1 MVLTPPL
8 VWLTIAVV
16 LLGLEMLGVDSDG
29 LLLVSAVTALLL
41 CLITSLLA
49 LPTAI
54 QGVLFAVVGILG
66 YAWLRHWSGRREARS
81 LPPSAGADR
90 AEVIAGFDAEGR
102 GRVRWQG
109 QSWAALNLQPERA
122 LNPGCQVTV
131 LGREGTELRV
141 MPR

>member
-8 VWLTIAVV
+8 VWLTIAVL

-29 LLLVSAVTALLL
+29 LLLVSAVSALLL

-49 LPTAI
+49 LPTVI

-109 QSWAALNLQPERA
+109 QSWAALNLQPEQA

>member
-8 VWLTIAVV
+8 VWLTLAIL
-16 LLGLEMLGVDSDG
+16 LLGLELVGVDSDG
-29 LLLVSAVTALLL
+29 LLLVGAVTALLL
-41 CLITSLLA
+41 CLITSLLT
-49 LPTAI
+49 LPAAI
-54 QGVLFAVVGILG
+54 QGALFAVVGIMG
-66 YAWLRHWSGRREARS
+66 YLWLRRWSGRREAKS

-109 QSWAALNLQPERA
+109 QSWAALNLEPERT
-122 LNPGCQVTV
+122 LRPGTQVTV